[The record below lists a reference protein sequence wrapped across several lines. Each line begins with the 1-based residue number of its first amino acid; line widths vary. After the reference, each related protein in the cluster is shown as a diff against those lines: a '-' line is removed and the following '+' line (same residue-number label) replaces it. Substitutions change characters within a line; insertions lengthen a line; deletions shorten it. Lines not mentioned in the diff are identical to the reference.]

1 MSHYAQDLIPSAHF
15 LMNGHRDPVPLHQ
28 TPIGGAAPRYRT
40 GTPEKKA
47 PAAQVRDT
55 PL

>member
-1 MSHYAQDLIPSAHF
+1 MRDLIRVVHP
-15 LMNGHRDPVPLHQ
+15 LINDHRDPVPLHH
-28 TPIGGAAPRYRT
+28 TPTGGAAPMHRT

-55 PL
+55 PLR